1 MISGTH
7 KGLAQDYASFDL
19 LWFDIES
26 KVRGLMNEIVEPVID
41 RLVENTDLVN
51 QTKLDQERCNDKIED
66 LRDTVF

>member
-1 MISGTH
+1 
-7 KGLAQDYASFDL
+7 
-19 LWFDIES
+19 
-26 KVRGLMNEIVEPVID
+26 MNEIVEPVID